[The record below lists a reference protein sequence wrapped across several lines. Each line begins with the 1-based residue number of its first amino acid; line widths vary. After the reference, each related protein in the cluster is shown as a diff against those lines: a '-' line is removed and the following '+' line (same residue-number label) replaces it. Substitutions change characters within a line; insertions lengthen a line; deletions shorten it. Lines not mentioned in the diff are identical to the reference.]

1 MRRAAKIELS
11 DGMNRKQ
18 TVGGTILSYALIVL
32 NALYGIVLMPY
43 IIGQIGAAEYGV
55 YKTIS
60 SFASAL
66 MVLDLGMGST
76 AIRFIAKFRVEQ
88 KEEKIASC
96 VKMLLAQAAVLAVAA
111 VLVSVGIYA
120 SLDVIYRHGLT
131 AAEIARGKQLFLI
144 LSVSVVC
151 HLFENVLNGVISGYN
166 RFLFANGIKLV
177 RLILRIGLTVFLLQI
192 FPNSVAL
199 VAIDVLL
206 ILLLVGLEFWYLR
219 KRLAL
224 KVRSGRFDK
233 PLFLESFRYSM
244 TVFVGA
250 LVAQISNNLDNA
262 VIGAIKGSLAVA
274 VYSVALQLYN
284 MFLQIGSSVSQT
296 LLPTVVE
303 STQHDDGELSKTKA
317 LIVRVGRIQFML
329 LGAAFVGF
337 VVLGKQFIA
346 LLMNSP
352 DYQDAYYLMLIL
364 MVPAILELCV
374 NLCLALIR
382 AKNMMGYYTKVLI
395 ISLFVNL
402 VVTVV
407 GTYLFD
413 YYAAAV
419 GTAISLLLCRVF
431 MMNAYYKKTFGFRML
446 SIYRQIIEKTWW
458 CILISAIVCC
468 FAAKLAAGWLAF
480 AFGAI
485 SFLAV
490 YIATLYAFGW
500 NSYEKNCVAAFLKKA
515 ISKNKGTF

>member
-1 MRRAAKIELS
+1 
-11 DGMNRKQ
+11 MNRKQ
-18 TVGGTILSYALIVL
+18 TVGGTILSYVLIVL

-76 AIRFIAKFRVEQ
+76 ATRFIAKFRAER

-96 VKMLLAQAAVLAVAA
+96 VKMLLVQASVLAVAA
-111 VLVSVGIYA
+111 ILVSVGIYA
-120 SLDVIYRHGLT
+120 SLDVIYQHGLT
-131 AAEIARGKQLFLI
+131 ATEIVRAKQLFLVLAI
-144 LSVSVVC
+144 SIVL

-166 RFLFANGIKLV
+166 CFLFANGIKLV

-199 VAIDVLL
+199 VVIDVML

-219 KRLAL
+219 KRLAV
-224 KVRSGRFDK
+224 KVGGGRFDK

-250 LVAQISNNLDNA
+250 LVAQISNNLDNT
-262 VIGAIKGSLAVA
+262 VIGAIKGSLTVA

-303 STQHDDGELSKTKA
+303 STQHDDEKLSKTKK
-317 LIVRVGRIQFML
+317 LIVQVGRIQFML

-346 LLMNSP
+346 LLMNSS

-364 MVPAILELCV
+364 MVPAVLELCV

-382 AKNMMGYYTKVLI
+382 AKNMLGYYTRILI
-395 ISLFVNL
+395 ISLLINL
-402 VVTVV
+402 VITVV

-419 GTAISLLLCRVF
+419 GTAVSLLVCRVF
-431 MMNAYYKKTFGFRML
+431 MMNAYYRKVFGFRML
-446 SIYRQIIEKTWW
+446 TIYREIIEKTWW
-458 CILISAIVCC
+458 CILASAIVCW
-468 FAAKLAAGWLAF
+468 FAAKLAAGWLAIAVGVL
-480 AFGAI
+480 AFLI
-485 SFLAV
+485 V
-490 YIATLYAFGW
+490 YVATLYIFGW
-500 NSYEKNCVAAFLKKA
+500 NTSEKECVTAFLKKTV
-515 ISKNKGTF
+515 SKIKSNS